1 MAFLNRAGLLK
12 KRQMK
17 VVRVDLEDDE
27 FVFVKQMNG
36 TARDKFEQ
44 SLSEAVKKKDGTT
57 EYERR
62 IEMFRAK
69 LAVCTLCDEHGEL
82 LLTNDDIELLSDNM
96 TAASLDAIVTK
107 AQEMNK
113 ISEKDK
119 ENLVKNSAAV
129 PSGDSISGSAE
140 NSDMGIQTSSLPN

>member
-1 MAFLNRAGLLK
+1 MAFLNRDGLLK

-17 VVRVDLEDDE
+17 IVRVDLEDDE
-27 FVFVKQMNG
+27 YVFVKQMNG

-62 IEMFRAK
+62 IDNFRAK
-69 LAVCTLCDEHGEL
+69 LAVCTLCNEYGEL
-82 LLTNDDIELLSDNM
+82 LLSKDDIELLSDNM
-96 TAASLDAIVTK
+96 TAAALDAITTK
-107 AQEMNK
+107 AQELNK

-119 ENLVKNSAAV
+119 EAMVKNSVAV
-129 PSGDSISGSAE
+129 PSGDSTSGSVE
-140 NSDMGIQTSSLPN
+140 NSDSATPTNS

>member
-1 MAFLNRAGLLK
+1 MAFLNRDGLLK

-27 FVFVKQMNG
+27 YVFVKQMNG

-62 IEMFRAK
+62 IDNFRAK
-69 LAVCTLCDEHGEL
+69 LAVCTLCDEYGVL
-82 LLTNDDIELLSDNM
+82 ILSKDDIETLSDNM
-96 TAASLDAIVTK
+96 TAAALDAIVTK
-107 AQEMNK
+107 AQELNK

-119 ENLVKNSAAV
+119 ENMVKNSAAV
-129 PSGDSISGSAE
+129 PSGDSISDSAG
-140 NSDMGIQTSSLPN
+140 NSDTGTPTSSLPN